1 MEKYDLAIIGAGPV
15 GLFAASFANLHGLK
29 TITFDALDEVGGQIN
44 MLYPQ
49 KDIKD
54 IPAFSSIKGKELVS
68 RLFEQTENTKLTLSH
83 KVKNISFST
92 GEDIIIDGNYQVKSL
107 LIATGLGA
115 FKPKTLPL
123 SITPE
128 LQAHIHYSMQHPE
141 IFSNKKVAILGGGD
155 SALDWA
161 VELSK
166 TSDIY
171 VVHRRNEFRGLES
184 SVSQLKSLKNVELLT
199 PYLPKELHLNNNRI
213 ELVLHRVGASHDF
226 ITKDV
231 DEILVAYGFKSDNR
245 QLMGKVDLMD

>member
-83 KVKNISFST
+83 KVKKISFST
-92 GEDIIIDGNYQVKSL
+92 GEDIIIDDDYQVKSL

-123 SITPE
+123 STTPE
-128 LQAHIHYSMQHPE
+128 LQAHIHNTMQHP
-141 IFSNKKVAILGGGD
+141 
-155 SALDWA
+155 
-161 VELSK
+161 
-166 TSDIY
+166 
-171 VVHRRNEFRGLES
+171 
-184 SVSQLKSLKNVELLT
+184 
-199 PYLPKELHLNNNRI
+199 
-213 ELVLHRVGASHDF
+213 
-226 ITKDV
+226 
-231 DEILVAYGFKSDNR
+231 
-245 QLMGKVDLMD
+245 